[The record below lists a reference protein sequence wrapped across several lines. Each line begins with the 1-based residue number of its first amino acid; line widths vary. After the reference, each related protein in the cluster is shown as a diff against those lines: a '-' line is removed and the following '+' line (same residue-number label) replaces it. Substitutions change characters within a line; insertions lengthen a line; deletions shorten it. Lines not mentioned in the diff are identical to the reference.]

1 MEYYSATK
9 KKEILP
15 CATRWV
21 DLRDIMLSEMSEK
34 ERQVPYDFTYMWNL
48 KHKTNEQNRKMNK
61 TETDSQIQE
70 TNWWLP
76 EKGGVGA

>member
-48 KHKTNEQNRKMNK
+48 KHKTNEQIKQNRNNLID
-61 TETDSQIQE
+61 TENRLTDSCQ
-70 TNWWLP
+70 
-76 EKGGVGA
+76 KRRG